1 MVRQLTTPEEFA
13 SAINNPEGKLVAVD
27 FTATW
32 CGPCKMIGPRFAAM
46 ADEFP
51 LVDFVKV
58 DVDENQETS
67 QQCGVRSMPT
77 FMFFRDGQK
86 VDEFSG
92 ADEGRLR
99 MLVQAHGGPP
109 SMRRGSA
116 VRLLGLKSRPEAN
129 GRSGVLLGFDPAKG
143 RYSVE
148 LEADGGSDKE
158 ALALKRENLVQTLK
172 NVALRAQEGV
182 DMPEQAKGVESVQQL
197 VSFDPET
204 QTYEAALADGTLL
217 PALPLGCVV
226 LPTGCSGVV
235 LGLQGAP
242 QHNGKVGYI
251 VSFDASSDRYLVALD
266 ATNQLRLK
274 RSNLRV

>member
-1 MVRQLTTPEEFA
+1 MVRQLDTPEEFA
-13 SAINNPEGKLVAVD
+13 KAINNPEGKLVAVD

-46 ADEFP
+46 ATEFP

-86 VDEFSG
+86 LAEFSG
-92 ADEGRLR
+92 ADEGKLR

-109 SMRRGSA
+109 SMRRGSD
-116 VRLLGLKSRPEAN
+116 VRLRGLQSRPEAN
-129 GRSGVLLGFDPAKG
+129 GRSGVVLGFDPAKG

-148 LEADGGSDKE
+148 LEASGGGDKE
-158 ALALKRENLVQTLK
+158 ALALKRENLVHTLK

-182 DMPEQAKGVESVQQL
+182 EMPEQAKSAESVQL

-204 QTYEAALADGTLL
+204 QTYEAALSDGTLL
-217 PALPLGCVV
+217 PALPLGCVL

-242 QHNGKVGYI
+242 QHNGKAGYV
-251 VSFDASSDRYLVALD
+251 VSYDASSDRYLVALD